1 VGIAWAGTTTLTING
16 TAVTG
21 TIATASYFTPGAA
34 GGGGSN
40 GQGGTAVGSGNP
52 GLQSTSPAAPGVVAA
67 VTQL

>member
-21 TIATASYFTPGAA
+21 TITTASYFTGGTA
-34 GGGGSN
+34 GGGGGN
-40 GQGGTAVGSGNP
+40 GQGGTAATGGNP